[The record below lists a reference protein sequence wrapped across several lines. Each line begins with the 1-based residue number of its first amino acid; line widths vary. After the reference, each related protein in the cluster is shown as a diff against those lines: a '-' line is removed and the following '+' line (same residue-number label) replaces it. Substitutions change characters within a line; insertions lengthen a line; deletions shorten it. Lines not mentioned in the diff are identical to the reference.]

1 MHTELNAPPR
11 APFLQTPEALIDS
24 GELTDS
30 ALRLLQAMVKLP
42 PRNAR
47 NSDAVARSVRMG
59 KEKRNAARKLL
70 RAQGHW
76 HARKR
81 QNAAGEIRDQR
92 LASLVPLRTREE
104 VAAGWAAAEEAAR
117 LGKDTAASRRLGV
130 RILNSREWQ
139 RDPAAGPPT
148 GRTDRRRPLAG
159 EKTVRSQTP
168 LPVPAK
174 AVPMKDGDGGELP
187 ALTGPLA
194 HYAQEAE
201 RVLLRLRTASP
212 TPLVLAVGDA
222 RDLSHIAGHYLLRGE
237 SPETIRAALTSGLPE
252 GGVHSPRGFAR
263 RRLLR
268 YLPPVPSWQRQR
280 AMDPPPRPAP
290 KPVRTCPDTPA
301 RAANG
306 PADLITRGAGWR
318 AAFAATQRQDE
329 GRTRAVADCN

>member
-1 MHTELNAPPR
+1 MHTDLNAPPR

-24 GELTDS
+24 GELTDA

-70 RAQGHW
+70 REQGHW

-81 QNAAGEIRDQR
+81 QNVAGEIRDQR
-92 LASLVPLRTREE
+92 LASLTPLRTREE

-130 RILNSREWQ
+130 RILNSHDWQ
-139 RDPAAGPPT
+139 RHPAAGSP
-148 GRTDRRRPLAG
+148 GSRVARRRPLTG

-168 LPVPAK
+168 LPVPAE
-174 AVPMKDGDGGELP
+174 AAPAEVAPAKDADGGELP

-194 HYAQEAE
+194 HFAQEAE
-201 RVLLRLRTASP
+201 RVLLRLRTAAP

-222 RDLSHIAGHYLLRGE
+222 RELSHLAGHYLLRGE
-237 SPETIRAALTSGLPE
+237 TPETIRAALTAGLPE

-290 KPVRTCPDTPA
+290 KPVRTGPDAAP
-301 RAANG
+301 RAAGG

-318 AAFAATQRQDE
+318 AALAATRCPDE
-329 GRTRAVADCN
+329 RRARA